1 MSNDLYYGEALLTIR
16 IIIHLVTAASIL
28 SWHSPDRTRL
38 FTSGLAYLV
47 AGGSMAAACQA
58 LLRFHTTA
66 PNVEFPL
73 VVVCGAFGL
82 ITVINGGNMAHL
94 LSSTKRRL
102 KNWMPK
108 PSHKR

>member
-1 MSNDLYYGEALLTIR
+1 MSNDIYYGEVLLTIR
-16 IIIHLVTAASIL
+16 IVIHFVTAASVL
-28 SWHSPDRTRL
+28 AWHSPDRTRL
-38 FTSGLAYLV
+38 FTSFLAYLV
-47 AGGSMAAACQA
+47 AGGSLAAACQG
-58 LLRFHTTA
+58 LLRFHATA

-82 ITVINGGNMAHL
+82 ITVINGGNMGSL
-94 LSSTKRRL
+94 INSTKRRL